1 MDTLSSISQYI
12 PRSYDRKVPEI
23 FSITIWRS
31 ERKQFTSLTLCFWL
45 HNSRTNKFVK
55 SWLMLLFWK
64 FEPTDGVGRWS
75 LSPPTKCAWSSQ
87 INDNCV
93 TRSVCW
99 WRLITVYT
107 SSALESTSNTCNR
120 QIWCH
125 SLYVFAVYMNCTYNT
140 RCLSFV
146 GLWCLLS
153 PFEGYNMY
161 RSMCVNIAESLSR
174 HSGWFTA
181 SQ

>member
-23 FSITIWRS
+23 FSITIWWS
-31 ERKQFTSLTLCFWL
+31 ERKQFTTLTLCFWL
-45 HNSRTNKFVK
+45 HDSRTNKFVK

-75 LSPPTKCAWSSQ
+75 LSPPRKWAWSSQ

-99 WRLITVYT
+99 WL
-107 SSALESTSNTCNR
+107 C
-120 QIWCH
+120 W
-125 SLYVFAVYMNCTYNT
+125 SLCILLVH
-140 RCLSFV
+140 LSWQV
-146 GLWCLLS
+146 TLVTDRYGVTHCMCLLCIWTALTTHVIYLLLVCVLAV
-153 PFEGYNMY
+153 PFWGAQYVLFNVCKHF
-161 RSMCVNIAESLSR
+161 RIS
-174 HSGWFTA
+174 F
-181 SQ
+181 

>member
-45 HNSRTNKFVK
+45 HKSRTNKFVK

-75 LSPPTKCAWSSQ
+75 LSPPRKWAWSSQ

-107 SSALESTSNTCNR
+107 SSALELTSNTCNR
-120 QIWCH
+120 YCVTHCVCLLCIWTALTTH
-125 SLYVFAVYMNCTYNT
+125 AVYLLYLFVMLAVPFWGAQYVLFNVCKHF
-140 RCLSFV
+140 RISF
-146 GLWCLLS
+146 
-153 PFEGYNMY
+153 
-161 RSMCVNIAESLSR
+161 
-174 HSGWFTA
+174 
-181 SQ
+181 

>member
-75 LSPPTKCAWSSQ
+75 LSPPRKWAWSSQ

-107 SSALESTSNTCNR
+107 SSALELTCNTCVTDIVSHTVCACCVYELHL
-120 QIWCH
+120 QHTLSILC
-125 SLYVFAVYMNCTYNT
+125 LFVMLAVPFCGAQYVLFNVCKHF
-140 RCLSFV
+140 RISF
-146 GLWCLLS
+146 
-153 PFEGYNMY
+153 
-161 RSMCVNIAESLSR
+161 
-174 HSGWFTA
+174 
-181 SQ
+181 